1 MTYAEHQEDKNQNT
15 HHKTYKYKSF
25 LSTQRYLLL
34 PTSIVIAALAISGAW
49 VYTARLK
56 TSPQIK
62 PSATAALSE
71 QTNGGEV
78 SINQEVVIPQEGVE
92 LPIVWGDV
100 IKRVV
105 DAGVIDLER
114 FELLYSQ
121 RGGLSP
127 DMTALLRNS
136 NNKKI
141 RITPE
146 NSGVLLNIA
155 WALGLG
161 NKNPILD
168 EGPMND
174 EQYGGADNFASTGGW
189 SLAKGDAME
198 HYSKHE
204 FITLKS
210 KEQALVERVSKG
222 IYRPC
227 CGNSVHFPDCN
238 HGMAMLVLLEL
249 MASQGV
255 SEKDMYKAA
264 LAVNSYWFPDTYLT
278 IAMYMQGRGVAW
290 NKVSPEEMLGAN
302 YSGAAGFQR
311 ILSQG
316 KVSSGPGGW
325 GGGGGAP
332 PLPLL
337 PLSTSTG
344 ISSKAGAEC
353 KSRRIIS

>member
-227 CGNSVHFPDCN
+227 CGNSVYFPDCN
-238 HGMAMLVLLEL
+238 HGMAMLGLLEL

-255 SEKDMYKAA
+255 SEEEMYKAA
-264 LAVNSYWFPDTYLT
+264 LAINSYWFPDTYVT
-278 IAMYMQGRGVAW
+278 IAKFLAQNSISWDQA
-290 NKVSPEEMLGAN
+290 NPEEILGADFSSSQG
-302 YSGAAGFQR
+302 YRQV
-311 ILSQG
+311 LSQ
-316 KVSSGPGGW
+316 VQPAEVR
-325 GGGGGAP
+325 GGGGGC
-332 PLPLL
+332 
-337 PLSTSTG
+337 G
-344 ISSKAGAEC
+344 V
-353 KSRRIIS
+353 

>member
-15 HHKTYKYKSF
+15 HHKTYKYKNF
-25 LSTQRYLLL
+25 LSAQRYLLL

-56 TSPQIK
+56 TSPQTK

-227 CGNSVHFPDCN
+227 CGNSVYFPDCN
-238 HGMAMLVLLEL
+238 HGMAMLGLLEL

-255 SEKDMYKAA
+255 SEEEMYKAA
-264 LAVNSYWFPDTYLT
+264 LAINSYWFPDTYVT
-278 IAMYMQGRGVAW
+278 IAKFLAQNSISWDQA
-290 NKVSPEEMLGAN
+290 NPEEILGADFSSSQG
-302 YSGAAGFQR
+302 YRQV
-311 ILSQG
+311 LSQ
-316 KVSSGPGGW
+316 VQPAEVR
-325 GGGGGAP
+325 GGGGGC
-332 PLPLL
+332 
-337 PLSTSTG
+337 G
-344 ISSKAGAEC
+344 V
-353 KSRRIIS
+353 

>member
-100 IKRVV
+100 VKRVV

-227 CGNSVHFPDCN
+227 CGNSVYFPDCN
-238 HGMAMLVLLEL
+238 HGMAMLGLLEL

-255 SEKDMYKAA
+255 SEEEMYKAA
-264 LAVNSYWFPDTYLT
+264 LAINSYWFPDTYVT
-278 IAMYMQGRGVAW
+278 IAKFLAQNSISWDQA
-290 NKVSPEEMLGAN
+290 NPEEILGADFSSSQG
-302 YSGAAGFQR
+302 YRQV
-311 ILSQG
+311 LSQ
-316 KVSSGPGGW
+316 VQPAEVR
-325 GGGGGAP
+325 GGGGGC
-332 PLPLL
+332 
-337 PLSTSTG
+337 G
-344 ISSKAGAEC
+344 V
-353 KSRRIIS
+353 